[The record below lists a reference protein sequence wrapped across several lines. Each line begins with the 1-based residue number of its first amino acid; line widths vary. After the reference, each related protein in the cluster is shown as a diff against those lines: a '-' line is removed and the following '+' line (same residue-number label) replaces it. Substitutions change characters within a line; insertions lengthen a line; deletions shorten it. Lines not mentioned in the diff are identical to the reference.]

1 MFGNDA
7 ENNTDLNDDAGA
19 SAYEQM
25 QQAETQTDNDDN
37 GDDSGDGDD
46 DSGEGDDPSKAAGN
60 GDGAENDDADE
71 ALEFT
76 FNGEVLASQAADDED
91 QEGDTDLVK
100 HLRSK
105 LREQRAAFKEKSAQQ
120 QAAPQNLPEEI
131 PPAPKMSDTGIDWDQ
146 EKYDA
151 AHAEWLK
158 TRDAITERNHQKAQQ
173 AEKLNAKLQERTQN
187 YNAERAKVLKV
198 PGFERAEQVV
208 AAEIPQNLQLTLL
221 MNSKN
226 PAGAVLALGRNAA
239 LRKQLQE
246 VSGDPVALGY
256 LLAEIDKGAGFRPQA
271 KTTAKGAPPV
281 KSGATQ
287 TTIHGLEA
295 AIEKARESGDYTTVL
310 QLKEKLKAAK
320 KAG

>member
-7 ENNTDLNDDAGA
+7 ENQTTDLNDDGGA

-25 QQAETQTDNDDN
+25 QQQETRTETETDDDGNDDN
-37 GDDSGDGDD
+37 GEDNGEDDPRKQKAEGADD
-46 DSGEGDDPSKAAGN
+46 DET
-60 GDGAENDDADE
+60 
-71 ALEFT
+71 LEFT

-100 HLRSK
+100 HLRAK
-105 LREQRAAFKEKSAQQ
+105 LREQRQEFKAKTSSQ
-120 QAAPQNLPEEI
+120 QAAAPQDLPEEI
-131 PPAPKMSDTGIDWDQ
+131 PPAPQLSDDGIDWDND
-146 EKYDA
+146 KHA
-151 AHAEWLK
+151 AAMDEWLK
-158 TRDAITERNHQKAQQ
+158 TRDAIAERNRQREQTAAQRQ
-173 AEKLNAKLQERTQN
+173 TALKEKQQF
-187 YNAERAKVLKV
+187 YQAERAKVLKV
-198 PGFERAEQVV
+198 PGYERAEQVV
-208 AAEIPQNLQLTLL
+208 AAEIPEQLQLTLL

-246 VSGDPVALGY
+246 KASDPVALGY
-256 LLAEIDKGAGFRPQA
+256 LLAEIDKGAGFKPAA

>member
-7 ENNTDLNDDAGA
+7 ENQTTDLNDDAGA

-25 QQAETQTDNDDN
+25 QNAEQDTQRDDNDDSQD
-37 GDDSGDGDD
+37 GGDGDD
-46 DSGEGDDPSKAAGN
+46 DNGEDDPGQQN
-60 GDGAENDDADE
+60 AEADDE
-71 ALEFT
+71 TLEFT

-131 PPAPKMSDTGIDWDQ
+131 PPAPKMSDAGIDWDQ

-158 TRDAITERNHQKAQQ
+158 TRDAITERNHKQAQQ

-271 KTTAKGAPPV
+271 KSTAKGAPAV
-281 KSGATQ
+281 KTGATQ

>member
-7 ENNTDLNDDAGA
+7 ENQTTDLNDDAGA

-25 QQAETQTDNDDN
+25 QNAEQETQRDDNDDSQD
-37 GDDSGDGDD
+37 GGDGDD
-46 DSGEGDDPSKAAGN
+46 DNGEDDPEQQN
-60 GDGAENDDADE
+60 AEADDE
-71 ALEFT
+71 TLEFT

-131 PPAPKMSDTGIDWDQ
+131 PPAPKMSDAGIDWDQ

>member
-7 ENNTDLNDDAGA
+7 ENQTTDLNDDAGA

-25 QQAETQTDNDDN
+25 QNAEQETQRDDNDDSQD
-37 GDDSGDGDD
+37 GGDGDD
-46 DSGEGDDPSKAAGN
+46 DNGEDDPGQQN
-60 GDGAENDDADE
+60 AEADDE
-71 ALEFT
+71 TLEFT

-131 PPAPKMSDTGIDWDQ
+131 PPAPKMSDAGIDWDQ

>member
-7 ENNTDLNDDAGA
+7 DNQTTDLNDDAGA

-25 QQAETQTDNDDN
+25 QNAETQTKNDDNDDAN
-37 GDDSGDGDD
+37 GGEGGDDN
-46 DSGEGDDPSKAAGN
+46 GEDDPSKQN
-60 GDGAENDDADE
+60 AEEADE
-71 ALEFT
+71 ETLEFT
-76 FNGEVLASQAADDED
+76 YNGEVLASQAADDED

-100 HLRSK
+100 HLRAK
-105 LREQRAAFKEKSAQQ
+105 LREQSKELKAKGSSQQ

-131 PPAPKMSDTGIDWDQ
+131 PPAPQLGDDGIDWDN
-146 EKYDA
+146 EKHA
-151 AHAEWLK
+151 AAMDEWLK
-158 TRDAITERNHQKAQQ
+158 TRDAIAERNRQREQQ
-173 AEKLNAKLQERTQN
+173 QSQLQAKLKEKQQF
-187 YNAERAKVLKV
+187 YQAERAKVLKV
-198 PGFERAEQVV
+198 PGYERAEQVV
-208 AAEIPQNLQLTLL
+208 AAEIPEQLQLTLL

-239 LRKQLQE
+239 LRKQLND

-256 LLAEIDKGAGFRPQA
+256 LLAEIDKGAGFKPAA
-271 KTTAKGAPPV
+271 KTTAKGAPQV

-295 AIEKARESGDYTTVL
+295 ALEKARESGDYTTVM

>member
-7 ENNTDLNDDAGA
+7 ENQTTDLNDDAGA

-25 QQAETQTDNDDN
+25 QNAEQQNQSDDNDDDQN
-37 GDDSGDGDD
+37 GGGGDD
-46 DSGEGDDPSKAAGN
+46 DNGEDDPSQQN
-60 GDGAENDDADE
+60 AEADEE

-76 FNGEVLASQAADDED
+76 YNGEVLASQAADDED

-100 HLRSK
+100 HLRAK
-105 LREQRAAFKEKSAQQ
+105 LREQRQEFKAKTSSQ
-120 QAAPQNLPEEI
+120 QAAAPQDLPEEI
-131 PPAPKMSDTGIDWDQ
+131 PPAPQLSDDGIDWDND
-146 EKYDA
+146 KHA
-151 AHAEWLK
+151 AAMDEWLK
-158 TRDAITERNHQKAQQ
+158 TRDAIAERNRQREQTAAQRQ
-173 AEKLNAKLQERTQN
+173 TKLKERQQFYQT
-187 YNAERAKVLKV
+187 ERAKVLKV
-198 PGFERAEQVV
+198 PGYERAEQVV
-208 AAEIPQNLQLTLL
+208 AAEIPEQLQLTLL

-246 VSGDPVALGY
+246 ASSDPVALGY
-256 LLAEIDKGAGFRPQA
+256 LLAEIDKGAGFKPAA

-295 AIEKARESGDYTTVL
+295 ALEKARESGDYTTVM

>member
-7 ENNTDLNDDAGA
+7 ENQTTDLNDDAGA

-25 QQAETQTDNDDN
+25 QNAEQETQRDDNDDSQD
-37 GDDSGDGDD
+37 GGDGDD
-46 DSGEGDDPSKAAGN
+46 DNGEDDPEQQN
-60 GDGAENDDADE
+60 AEADDE
-71 ALEFT
+71 TLEFT

-131 PPAPKMSDTGIDWDQ
+131 PPAPKMSDAGIDWDQ

-158 TRDAITERNHQKAQQ
+158 TRDAITERNHHKAQQ